1 MSSRPVFKD
10 VIAYA
15 SKLLED
21 GEKKIMFELINAY
34 AEQESEEEQNEKKPT
49 KRLKKRSTTKWTQT
63 TLMFWL

>member
-34 AEQESEEEQNEKKPT
+34 AEQESEEEQNEKNLP
-49 KRLKKRSTTKWTQT
+49 SG
-63 TLMFWL
+63 